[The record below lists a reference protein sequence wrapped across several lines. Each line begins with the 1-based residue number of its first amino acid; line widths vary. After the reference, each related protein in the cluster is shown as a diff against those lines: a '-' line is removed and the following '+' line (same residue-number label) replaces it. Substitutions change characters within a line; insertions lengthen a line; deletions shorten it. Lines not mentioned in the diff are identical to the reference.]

1 VSVAPMPLIGF
12 SWSGRIRP
20 DEVGR
25 LRALGPAHLRVVVD
39 RMQPDWRADLHDA
52 GRDAA
57 AVATTLQ
64 LELVGF
70 ADEGARHDLQEAI
83 GALDVPIG
91 GALAFGSADDDGLVT
106 SGSSAVDA
114 LRTQL
119 GAVIDGLEI
128 GGGSRAGYAELA
140 AAEVPFLSL
149 DTVAFSVTPQ
159 IHATDAASIIENL
172 ATLPTLL
179 HSGEVLGGGRPLDV
193 LCSFRPRFDAY
204 STPVERRAGPG
215 RFDDRLTASLGAAWL
230 IGTLAGVLAAPAKR
244 VTILEASGPAG
255 AIASSELC
263 DILDAVLSMRSGRV
277 LRVETTGACAAL
289 AVRSDE
295 GARVIIANLS
305 DRATT
310 ARLALPGGWN
320 ARVGSIGRLELAPYG
335 FQLFDV
341 DPA

>member
-1 VSVAPMPLIGF
+1 V
-12 SWSGRIRP
+12 
-20 DEVGR
+20 
-25 LRALGPAHLRVVVD
+25 
-39 RMQPDWRADLHDA
+39 QPDWRADLHDA

-70 ADEGARHDLQEAI
+70 ADEGARHDLQEAV
-83 GALDVPIG
+83 GALDVPIC
-91 GALAFGSADDDGLVT
+91 GALAFGSAEDDGLTT
-106 SGSSAVDA
+106 SGASAVDA

-140 AAEVPFLSL
+140 AAEVPFPSL

-179 HSGEVLGGGRPLDV
+179 HSGEILGGGRPLDV

-204 STPVERRAGPG
+204 SDPVERRVGPG
-215 RFDDRLTASLGAAWL
+215 RFDDRLAAGLGAAWL
-230 IGTLAGVLAAPAKR
+230 IGTLAGVLGAPARR
-244 VTILEASGPAG
+244 VTILEASGRAG
-255 AIASSELC
+255 AIASSELD
-263 DILDAVLSMRSGRV
+263 DILDAVLSMRAGRV
-277 LRVETTGACAAL
+277 LQVETTGACAAL

-295 GARVIIANLS
+295 GARVIVANLS
-305 DRATT
+305 DRAATV
-310 ARLALPGGWN
+310 RLALPGGWN
-320 ARVGSIGRLELAPYG
+320 ARVGSAGRVELAPYG
-335 FQLFDV
+335 FQLIDV